1 MLSIVLECCKDDL
14 VVLLGSKKFVER
26 DDGLL
31 ATELAQD
38 EHCRVLL
45 DVRATRIRVLHQP
58 SDRHVQ
64 TLIDVLGLNRP
75 TRLC

>member
-1 MLSIVLECCKDDL
+1 MLSIVLECCEDDL
-14 VVLLGSKKFVER
+14 VELLGSKEFVER

-45 DVRATRIRVLHQP
+45 DVRATRIRVLH
-58 SDRHVQ
+58 
-64 TLIDVLGLNRP
+64 
-75 TRLC
+75 